1 MGKALNFTFFTNC
14 HNITLQECIFARNKK
29 TRNFKHINN
38 SLNEEFNGFPMVA
51 NFAPVQMEF

>member
-1 MGKALNFTFFTNC
+1 M
-14 HNITLQECIFARNKK
+14 TLQECISARNKK

-38 SLNEEFNGFPMVA
+38 SLNEEFKGFPTIA